1 MATYTSAEM
10 HNSGTLGEELS
21 GAKTFTLLNVT
32 ASNKNFPIGYLTLE
46 GNSTANQ
53 NLTSTTQLT
62 GSFGTFNGN
71 VTQSL
76 IVSSSTHFT
85 IPIGRGNGSGSFQ
98 FTPTQTIAA
107 NSYYIKSTG
116 NFSLVIS

>member
-1 MATYTSAEM
+1 MATYTAAQM

-21 GAKTFTLLNVT
+21 GAKTFTVLNVT
-32 ASNKNFPIGYLTLE
+32 ASNNNFPIGYLTLE
-46 GNSTANQ
+46 GNATANQ
-53 NLTSTTQLT
+53 NLTSTTLLT

-76 IVSSSTHFT
+76 IVSSSTHWS

-98 FTPTQTIAA
+98 FTPTQTVAA

>member
-32 ASNKNFPIGYLTLE
+32 ASNNNFPIGYLTLE

-53 NLTSTTQLT
+53 NLTSTTQLENASGQNQAWLLT
-62 GSFGTFNGN
+62 TR
-71 VTQSL
+71 
-76 IVSSSTHFT
+76 IDDRRRRSSHSSAPPPRVLFSASRERK
-85 IPIGRGNGSGSFQ
+85 GALRL
-98 FTPTQTIAA
+98 PT
-107 NSYYIKSTG
+107 YYVVLT
-116 NFSLVIS
+116 

>member
-1 MATYTSAEM
+1 MATYTAAQM

-21 GAKTFTLLNVT
+21 GAKTFTVLNVT
-32 ASNKNFPIGYLTLE
+32 ASNNNFPIGYLTLE

-53 NLTSTTQLT
+53 NLTSTTRLT
-62 GSFGTFNGN
+62 GSFASFTGN
-71 VTQSL
+71 VNVDSL
-76 IVSSSTHFT
+76 VTSSTHWA
-85 IPIGRGNGSGSFQ
+85 ISIGRGNGSGSFQ